1 MSDIDDKI
9 SIAIGEDETDKNNVT
24 EKPQTD
30 KNIDKPH
37 NGKLITLI
45 EISPNG
51 KYLVTYCR
59 EDKSFVGWNVDDIN
73 EGQLKPDTTVNL
85 SDHMRESELAGFISL
100 RQMCVSDDKK
110 LAYINYYN
118 ERLSK

>member
-9 SIAIGEDETDKNNVT
+9 SIAIGEDETEKNNVT

-37 NGKLITLI
+37 NGKRITTI

-51 KYLVTYCR
+51 KYLVTYSH

-73 EGQLKPDTTVNL
+73 EGQLNFDTTVDI
-85 SDHMRESELAGFISL
+85 SDYIKQMR
-100 RQMCVSDDKK
+100 VSDDKK
-110 LAYINYYN
+110 LAYIYLNNNNFSY
-118 ERLSK
+118 LSE